1 MTQSALRPKGVK
13 PIIRFRVRYES
24 GMLIPEEAV
33 SLPSGNYYIATLQ
46 PETPPSVDALTEIAL
61 MAQPLGP
68 ADLARNFD
76 TYSKRVFDDGTP
88 G

>member
-1 MTQSALRPKGVK
+1 MTRSALRPKGVK
-13 PIIRFRVRYES
+13 PVTRFRVQYEN
-24 GMLIPEEAV
+24 GMLIPEETV

-46 PETPPSVDALTEIAL
+46 PETSASVDALTEIAL

-76 TYSKRVFDDGTP
+76 TYAKRVFDDETP